1 MSRLT
6 IAAGLFFL
14 LCVTGLAQEGQ
25 ERERDNPDRPREKV
39 RGARDR
45 DTQDRRR
52 SKLPGEKRVERMNQ
66 RVQELRLQLAG
77 AKKQVDDPGEVEK
90 LQEEIDR
97 LTEEIVKLRAS
108 RRDRRAKTDW
118 EAEYQNFLKENPGV
132 KRAIENGRIA
142 KEKVLAEIKDRAAE
156 KAREA
161 GEQDEQSLE
170 REFQQ
175 LIKERPDLAR
185 QIKAGELEKEAVMQR
200 LRIGRQRRRGQ
211 ARDNQERPAARR
223 GRVATPAQV
232 AFRSKLGEL
241 VRAGKLTRADAGEL
255 YQIAFPENTRQNER
269 RGGRGWSRLKEN
281 DADGDGKI
289 SKDEAPENIKR
300 FFDRMDRN
308 KDGFIEESEVGGRG
322 RDREGAGAR
331 GRDRENFPARDREG
345 ARDRAGDR
353 SGERPR
359 RERRLPSREELIKRF
374 DKDGDGKLNDDE
386 SRAALRALR
395 DSR

>member
-6 IAAGLFFL
+6 IAAGVCFL

-25 ERERDNPDRPREKV
+25 ERERDNPDGRREIV

-45 DTQDRRR
+45 DKQDRRR
-52 SKLPGEKRVERMNQ
+52 SKLPAEKRVELMNQ

-77 AKKQVDDPGEVEK
+77 AKKQADDPGEVEK
-90 LQEEIDR
+90 LIEEIDR
-97 LTEEIVKLRAS
+97 LTEAIVKLRAS
-108 RRDRRAKTDW
+108 RRDRRTKTDW
-118 EAEYQNFLKENPGV
+118 EAEYQKFLKENPGV

-161 GEQDEQSLE
+161 GEQDQQSLE

-175 LIKERPDLAR
+175 LIKERPELAR
-185 QIKAGELEKEAVMQR
+185 QIKAGELKKEAVMQR

-223 GRVATPAQV
+223 GRVVTPAQV
-232 AFRSKLGEL
+232 ALRSKLGEL

-255 YQIAFPENTRQNER
+255 YQIAFPENTRQNQR

-308 KDGFIEESEVGGRG
+308 RDGFIEESEVGGRG
-322 RDREGAGAR
+322 PDREGAR
-331 GRDRENFPARDREG
+331 GRGGAPARDREG

-359 RERRLPSREELIKRF
+359 RERRRPSREELLERF
-374 DKDGDGKLNDDE
+374 DKDGDGKLNDSE
-386 SRAALRALR
+386 SRAALRSLR
-395 DSR
+395 DAE